1 MYNLTFF
8 DKGTHQQ
15 LSRPQFHHLPERRRE
30 LTNRTTATTAA
41 TGTASMMSRISQC
54 QSEKLPM
61 WLHPF
66 EVSSNLKC
74 FSTG

>member
-15 LSRPQFHHLPERRRE
+15 LARPQLNHLPERRRK
-30 LTNRTTATTAA
+30 LTKRTTTTTAA
-41 TGTASMMSRISQC
+41 IGIANMMSTISQC

-61 WLHPF
+61 WSRPF
-66 EVSSNLKC
+66 EVSSNLIDV
-74 FSTG
+74 STD